1 MSLNLWK
8 LMGNFYGQVMGKRTR
23 KPKSCWET
31 ELSLLPLKLKR
42 APPRSPRS
50 DSPRSLQKE
59 GNVPA
64 ALGLRDCWDWGT
76 LSSLFST
83 GTAPDSPTSPA
94 PPGSALP
101 AEPPRLRAGWPP
113 LHALGQASGSAG
125 AREGLREQR
134 GQPEAPRAGAP
145 ATSPTAPRL
154 CGTGTAPALRRRSPS
169 QGAGLGPGEQPR
181 LPMGPAPLAC
191 QRFAVF
197 SRRGTSSL
205 CSAPDSAGGSPS
217 SAPGRRRLQGGLRAH
232 PGRLRRPQAV
242 SAPVWWSRVD
252 DDTWRAPCAEV
263 VPRLHRGLEGRK
275 GSGIRER
282 LSSSTFFCT
291 LSRWGQRTGTFFPLL
306 PPLLGRHCPWGGWKV

>member
-8 LMGNFYGQVMGKRTR
+8 LMRNFYGQVMGKRTR

-42 APPRSPRS
+42 AP
-50 DSPRSLQKE
+50 
-59 GNVPA
+59 
-64 ALGLRDCWDWGT
+64 LGLHGATPRDPYRRKETYPPRWGFET
-76 LSSLFST
+76 AGTEAHSLHCSAP

-169 QGAGLGPGEQPR
+169 QGAGLGPGERPR
-181 LPMGPAPLAC
+181 LPMGPTPLAC
-191 QRFAVF
+191 QRFTVF

-205 CSAPDSAGGSPS
+205 CSASDSAGGSPS

-232 PGRLRRPQAV
+232 PGRTEEDPGGVCACLMIQGG
-242 SAPVWWSRVD
+242 
-252 DDTWRAPCAEV
+252 WR
-263 VPRLHRGLEGRK
+263 HLEGSVCR
-275 GSGIRER
+275 GCPETSPGI
-282 LSSSTFFCT
+282 
-291 LSRWGQRTGTFFPLL
+291 
-306 PPLLGRHCPWGGWKV
+306 GGEEGEWH